1 MRLDDRN
8 RPLQLG
14 AGASGMTL
22 GPRPARGAG
31 TAPTRVRFWILALI
45 MVLSTVAYADRS
57 ILSISGSGIKQEF
70 GLSAIQ
76 LGYIL
81 SAFSWAY
88 VLGQVP
94 GGLLLDRIGTK
105 RVYGV
110 TLVLWSLATFLIGF
124 VGELS
129 ASVTTAVVLFFT
141 LRFALGFIEAPSFP
155 ANARIAVM
163 WFPRSERGFATS
175 LFASASYFAVFVFSP
190 LAGWLVSSFGWP
202 WPFFVLGAIGF
213 AAAIAWRVFMQAPRQ
228 HPTINQAELDYIV
241 NGGGLVDIDDFAS
254 APAITPAPAGNIG
267 PTVKRLL
274 TNRMLWCA
282 YIGQYCTIALS
293 YFFITWFPIYL
304 VQDRGMNVLNAGF
317 ATIAPSL
324 FGFLGGIFGG
334 VVSDYLI
341 GIGWSVSWAR
351 KTPFIVGMLAG
362 STLVLASQLDSN
374 AWIIAL
380 MSFAFFGKGAAA
392 GAGTWA
398 VVSDTAPREAVGLA
412 GAIFNG
418 VGNIAG
424 IVTPIV
430 FGYIVAGTNSYGIGL
445 YFVGAHC
452 ILAALLYLL
461 VMGRI
466 ERMGGEGA
474 MLTGRASP
482 ATS

>member
-1 MRLDDRN
+1 MSELAA
-8 RPLQLG
+8 P
-14 AGASGMTL
+14 TL
-22 GPRPARGAG
+22 PPTTTKR
-31 TAPTRVRFWILALI
+31 TRVRFWILALI

-105 RVYGV
+105 RVYGA

-124 VGELS
+124 VGEFS
-129 ASVTTAVVLFFT
+129 ANVTTAVVLFFT

-163 WFPRSERGFATS
+163 WFPKSERGFATS

-202 WPFFVLGAIGF
+202 WPFFVLGGLGF
-213 AAAIAWRVFMQAPRQ
+213 VAAIVWRMFMHVPRQ
-228 HPTINQAELDYIV
+228 HPTMSRAELDYIV
-241 NGGGLVDIDDFAS
+241 DGGALVDVDDFTAAS
-254 APAITPAPAGNIG
+254 GGRAALGPVVPPGSIG

-282 YIGQYCTIALS
+282 YLGQYCTIALS

-374 AWIIAL
+374 VLIIAL

-398 VVSDTAPREAVGLA
+398 VVSDTAPREAIGLA

-418 VGNIAG
+418 IGNIAG

-430 FGYIVAGTNSYGIGL
+430 FGYIVAGTKGYGVGL

-452 ILAALLYLL
+452 IVAALLYLF

-466 ERMGGEGA
+466 ERVGGDGP
-474 MLTGRASP
+474 TPGRV
-482 ATS
+482 ATR